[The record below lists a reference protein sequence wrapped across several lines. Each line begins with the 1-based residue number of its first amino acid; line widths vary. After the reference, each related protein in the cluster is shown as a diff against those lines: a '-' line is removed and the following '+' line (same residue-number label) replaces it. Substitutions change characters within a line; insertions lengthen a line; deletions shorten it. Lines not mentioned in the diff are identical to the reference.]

1 MPWPIGTVA
10 RCLLQDQFGFRLAAP
25 LAALLVGPAWPAH
38 AAGTVLYVPNLGA
51 NTVSVVDTSSNTI
64 TATIPVGQ
72 RLFFDFAL
80 GVKSDVV
87 GHLSCS
93 CQTGASLPTVRAL
106 RSRDT
111 RYPPFWTAMRSCFDR
126 LVTVQI
132 CVICTVTS
140 AAGL

>member
-111 RYPPFWTAMRSCFDR
+111 RYPPICARRGSGTASGR
-126 LVTVQI
+126 
-132 CVICTVTS
+132 
-140 AAGL
+140 